1 MWNDIKSSSYFLK
14 LRELVYLLF
23 IHPVELLKEQKRK
36 KSKLNDYSSLKKFKG
51 IHRGERCFIIA
62 TGPSLTEDDF
72 KKLKNEYTIGVN
84 ALCFWFIEKKMETDY
99 FVISDD
105 DVYARVESVLQM
117 ITQSEIFISE
127 RVMKTHQI
135 DKNFN
140 IFPVDI
146 WNRFIQNDNKK
157 KLSNDISICSY
168 DEETVVIH
176 AIQLALY
183 LGFKEIYLLGTD
195 CNYNQ
200 TKQYAINH
208 GKKVDKFLGNKMI
221 KSYSVVKNYEKIF
234 GFKVY
239 NATRGG
245 MLDIFPRVNLD
256 DLL

>member
-1 MWNDIKSSSYFLK
+1 
-14 LRELVYLLF
+14 
-23 IHPVELLKEQKRK
+23 
-36 KSKLNDYSSLKKFKG
+36 
-51 IHRGERCFIIA
+51 
-62 TGPSLTEDDF
+62 
-72 KKLKNEYTIGVN
+72 
-84 ALCFWFIEKKMETDY
+84 METDY

-221 KSYSVVKNYEKIF
+221 KSYSVVKKYEKIF